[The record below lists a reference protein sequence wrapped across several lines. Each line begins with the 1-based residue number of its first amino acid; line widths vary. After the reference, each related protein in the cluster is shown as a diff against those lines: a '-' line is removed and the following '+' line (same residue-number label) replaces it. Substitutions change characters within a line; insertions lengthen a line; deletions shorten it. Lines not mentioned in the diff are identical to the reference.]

1 MTNYEG
7 FEQNNQLDN
16 GPIDPS
22 LLDRMIQMRDDYEL
36 TAAEAS
42 AMHIVHG
49 EFSSQMDAAIT
60 DGIQF
65 YVDAANIA
73 SPQEARA
80 LLHVF
85 AGGIESSRAF
95 AVAQAPFFISQ
106 ELISYDEGIRY
117 MIDGVEDKSPSVA
130 DAACRSLITHQF
142 PLREAVQGS
151 SDELAPRRLERILEV
166 ITTIPPTTPDGGG
179 SSGNSRPRHLS
190 IA

>member
-7 FEQNNQLDN
+7 FESDNQLEHDL
-16 GPIDPS
+16 IDPS
-22 LLDRMIQMRDDYEL
+22 ILDQMIQMRDNYEL
-36 TAAEAS
+36 AAAEAS

-49 EFSSQMDAAIT
+49 EFSPQMDAAIT

-65 YVDAANIA
+65 YVDAANIT

-80 LLHVF
+80 MLHVF

-117 MIDGVEDKSPSVA
+117 MIDGVEDKSPNVA
-130 DAACRSLITHQF
+130 DAACRSLFTHQE
-142 PLREAVQGS
+142 PLREAVQSS

-166 ITTIPPTTPDGGG
+166 ITAIPPTTPDGDGSGGG
-179 SSGNSRPRHLS
+179 SRRHLS